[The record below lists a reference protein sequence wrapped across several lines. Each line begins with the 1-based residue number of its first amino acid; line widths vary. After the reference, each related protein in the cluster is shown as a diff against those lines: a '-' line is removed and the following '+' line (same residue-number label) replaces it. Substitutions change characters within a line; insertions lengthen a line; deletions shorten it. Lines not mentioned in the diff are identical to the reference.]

1 MEKNDLASRMED
13 LAAQCQR
20 RSVITHSHFL
30 TPAEQHQ
37 IANIAFLP
45 ESDGISVLFG
55 GTEESERKILF
66 FLPYYMTEED
76 LDWSETITILESRC
90 RFGKPGHRDYLG
102 SLMGL
107 GIRREFLGD
116 IWLEDENA
124 YLFCMR
130 TVKDTILNELKQVGR
145 NAVTIREI
153 SPEDLPGLH
162 RQMRSERFT
171 VMSPRLDAVVAGMFR
186 LSRTEGAERIRQGLV
201 QHNYQECLKTDAP
214 VREGDVISLR
224 GRGKGIVSAFEGTT
238 RRGRMFIEVKIYQ

>member
-1 MEKNDLASRMED
+1 MEKNDLTSRMED

-30 TPAEQHQ
+30 TPAEQIQ
-37 IANIAFLP
+37 IANIAFMP
-45 ESDGISVLFG
+45 ESDGSSVLFG

-116 IWLEDENA
+116 IWLEEENS

-145 NAVTIREI
+145 NAVSIREI
-153 SPEDLPGLH
+153 SPGELPGLH

>member
-1 MEKNDLASRMED
+1 MEKNELISRMDD

-37 IANIAFLP
+37 ISNITFLP
-45 ESDGISVLFG
+45 GTDGSSVLYG

-66 FLPYYMTEED
+66 FLPYYMTEDD
-76 LDWSETITILESRC
+76 LDWSETISVLESRC

-102 SLMGL
+102 SLMVL

-116 IWLEDENA
+116 IWMEEETA
-124 YLFCMR
+124 YLFCMS
-130 TVKDTILNELKQVGR
+130 TIKDTILNELKQVGH
-145 NAVTIREI
+145 NTVTVREI
-153 SPEDLPGLH
+153 SARELPDLH

-171 VMSPRLDAVVAGMFR
+171 VMSPRLDAVVSGMFR
-186 LSRTEGAERIRQGLV
+186 LSRTESAERIRQGLV
-201 QHNYQECLKTDAP
+201 QHNYQECVKTDAP

-224 GRGKGIVSAFEGTT
+224 GRGKGVVAAFEGTT

>member
-37 IANIAFLP
+37 IANISFLP
-45 ESDGISVLFG
+45 GSDGSSVLFG

-66 FLPYYMTEED
+66 FLPYYMTEDD

-116 IWLEDENA
+116 IWLEEENA
-124 YLFCMR
+124 YLFCMS

-145 NAVTIREI
+145 NAVAVREI
-153 SPEDLPGLH
+153 SPDELPDLR
-162 RQMRSERFT
+162 RQTKSERFT

-186 LSRTEGAERIRQGLV
+186 LSRTESAERIRQGLV
-201 QHNYQECLKTDAP
+201 QHNYQGCLKTDAP

>member
-1 MEKNDLASRMED
+1 MEKNELISRMDD

-37 IANIAFLP
+37 ISNITFLP
-45 ESDGISVLFG
+45 GTDGSSVLYG

-66 FLPYYMTEED
+66 FLPYYMTEDD
-76 LDWSETITILESRC
+76 LDWSETISVLESRC

-107 GIRREFLGD
+107 GIRREF
-116 IWLEDENA
+116 
-124 YLFCMR
+124 
-130 TVKDTILNELKQVGR
+130 NELKQVGH
-145 NAVTIREI
+145 NTVTVREI
-153 SPEDLPGLH
+153 SARELPDLH

-171 VMSPRLDAVVAGMFR
+171 VMSPRLDAVVSGMFR
-186 LSRTEGAERIRQGLV
+186 LSRTESAERIRQGLV
-201 QHNYQECLKTDAP
+201 QHNYQECVKTDAP

-224 GRGKGIVSAFEGTT
+224 GRGKGVVAAFEGTT